1 MLRSKRLKQSIRM
14 SITALLASS
23 LPWSA
28 PSTADDIRA
37 PAPVTLQRATLTVA
51 DLERSLGFY
60 HGILGLTVSARSHYD
75 TPALRQI
82 FKLPPGSR
90 PELVL
95 LDAGS
100 GQPRALALVHAEGV
114 APDQQGNIHHAPA
127 LLFNTAEM
135 DRIHEAMLDSG
146 FEILLAPSPMYD
158 FDGNPFGR
166 EAAYLDP
173 DGVRV
178 ILFEYE

>member
-1 MLRSKRLKQSIRM
+1 MLLSKRPKQAIRM
-14 SITALLASS
+14 SITALLACS

-51 DLERSLGFY
+51 NLERSLDFY
-60 HGILGLTVSARSHYD
+60 RDILGLTVSARSAYD
-75 TPALRQI
+75 TPALRKM
-82 FKLPPGSR
+82 FHVPERSK

-95 LDAGS
+95 LDAGPE
-100 GQPRALALVHAEGV
+100 QPRALALVNAEGL
-114 APDQQGNIHHAPA
+114 APDRGANLRHAPA

-135 DRIHEAMLDSG
+135 DRIHDAMLNSG

-158 FDGNPFGR
+158 FGGNPFGR

>member
-1 MLRSKRLKQSIRM
+1 M
-14 SITALLASS
+14 TALFCCILLWTAASS
-23 LPWSA
+23 
-28 PSTADDIRA
+28 ADENRA
-37 PAPVTLQRATLTVA
+37 ASPVTLQRATLTVA

-114 APDQQGNIHHAPA
+114 APDRQGNIHHAPA

-135 DRIHEAMLDSG
+135 DRIHDAMLKSDV
-146 FEILLAPSPMYD
+146 EVLLAPSPMYD